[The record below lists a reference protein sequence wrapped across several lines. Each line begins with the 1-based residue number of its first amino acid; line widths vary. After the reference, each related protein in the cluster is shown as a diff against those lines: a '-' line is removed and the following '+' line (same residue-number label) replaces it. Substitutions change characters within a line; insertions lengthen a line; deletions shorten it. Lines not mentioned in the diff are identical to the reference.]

1 MAQVTGRKVAT
12 TPIVPTPSGGGNV
25 INSWNTSDN
34 KETNAPSIK
43 IVEDKFDEI
52 NDNLTQYDMNNS
64 QYLTDKF
71 RFATKDGKDGYIKK
85 VLGADTFFPFKSV
98 GTEVTVTIDA
108 NGFFHINDANNYDI
122 YILDIT
128 AGDNTLAE
136 VTGHITIS
144 TITNANA
151 TLLSQ
156 EAKQYGRYYGTSL
169 YIVER
174 TNTGEIIIT
183 PNNTASLQALGIV
196 KAYGY

>member
-1 MAQVTGRKVAT
+1 MAFIEASKTGSK
-12 TPIVPTPSGGGNV
+12 GGGDGV
-25 INSWNTSDN
+25 PVGALMTFSGEELPEGYEPA
-34 KETNAPSIK
+34 ETEEQISIQQL
-43 IVEDKFDEI
+43 